1 MRADSGLKP
10 ELVYVVYSKG
20 GGYNTRIS
28 IYPLLEMST
37 FAIYV
42 LIENLGMN
50 MVTFF
55 NALTSNKKIM
65 SDR

>member
-1 MRADSGLKP
+1 M
-10 ELVYVVYSKG
+10 
-20 GGYNTRIS
+20 
-28 IYPLLEMST
+28 YPLLEMSD